1 MNPALAIGMEFFYA
15 IYHDDWVIFIDSWVL
30 IVGPYIGAI
39 LASIIFEKFYR
50 PLMIAWRSVQAK

>member
-1 MNPALAIGMEFFYA
+1 MEFFYA